1 MTPRP
6 PVRGELALPDLSPGQ
21 ALWRGTVTALV
32 VVGSIVVHGIT
43 ATPAMLLLDSR
54 RRREAAHRGAEVEET
69 PV

>member
-32 VVGSIVVHGIT
+32 VVLPAAIFNNVVVADLLSMFLAKNANGGVFDAPSIK
-43 ATPAMLLLDSR
+43 R
-54 RRREAAHRGAEVEET
+54 
-69 PV
+69 